1 MNKKIKI
8 EKGNFTTLYND
19 ILRAEINGEKLS
31 LEAWGL
37 YFFMMSLPED
47 WDFSIMGLTKVVN
60 AGKNKIQ
67 RVLKDLE
74 NAGFI
79 QRKQLNNGK
88 FGKVEY
94 TLLHK
99 PINPFPQKPPTENP
113 HPQNQPQQ
121 STKELNTKELND
133 KKNDKGQ
140 NAPKI
145 ENHFL
150 TNYLIQKN
158 IVDALSVDIEKY
170 NDLFKNL
177 DSSYNYNDV
186 KDATRYLVS
195 YLLKN
200 NYIDTISNLYEF
212 IKTSMFNNL
221 ELIENKNKNNKPEML
236 NEYLL
241 EIKNMDSNTEV
252 DKYLNELWLKLWK
265 KIEKS
270 IINFFK
276 DLDKDKGVT
285 GFSISVDGIQKISFT
300 KKEISEIASKKEI

>member
-1 MNKKIKI
+1 MNNDFIV
-8 EKGNFTTLYND
+8 EKGNWTTTFND
-19 ILRAEINGEKLS
+19 IFQTKINGEKLS
-31 LEAWGL
+31 PEAWGL
-37 YFFMMSLPED
+37 YVFMLSLPPE
-47 WDFSIMGLTKVVN
+47 WDFTIRGLTKVVN

-67 RVLKDLE
+67 RILKELE
-74 NAGFI
+74 DAGFI
-79 QRKQLNNGK
+79 TRFQKHNGR
-88 FGKVEY
+88 FGKMQY
-94 TLLHK
+94 TIHSK
-99 PINPFPQKPPTENP
+99 RKIQC
-113 HPQNQPQQ
+113 PQNQYTENQYPENRPQLN
-121 STKELNTKELND
+121 TKELNTKELND

-200 NYIDTISNLYEF
+200 NNIDTISNLYEF

-241 EIKNMDSNTEV
+241 EIKNMDETNEIN
-252 DKYLNELWLKLWK
+252 KYLNELYLKL
-265 KIEKS
+265 
-270 IINFFK
+270 
-276 DLDKDKGVT
+276 
-285 GFSISVDGIQKISFT
+285 
-300 KKEISEIASKKEI
+300 